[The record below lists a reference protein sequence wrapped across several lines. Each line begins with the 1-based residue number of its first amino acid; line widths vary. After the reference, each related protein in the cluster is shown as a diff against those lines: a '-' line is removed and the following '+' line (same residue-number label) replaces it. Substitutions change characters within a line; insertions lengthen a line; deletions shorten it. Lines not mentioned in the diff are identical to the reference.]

1 MLIILSPAKIQN
13 FAPQQLLKSFTQPEF
28 LNEAETLVNE
38 MRQLSAFDLSKL
50 LGINSNLSQLNAD
63 RYFNWHRP
71 FTPENAKQ
79 AVLVFNGEV
88 FHGLDASSFSEDD
101 FVYLQSHL
109 RILSGLYGILR
120 PLDLIQPYRLEIST
134 KLQTSKGKNLYA
146 FWGEQ
151 LTNSVNKAVKAS
163 GQPKVI
169 LNLASGEYFNS
180 MDRKLLKTEV
190 IDFEF
195 LEIKGEDEYKSNV
208 MYTKKAR
215 GLMARYIIDN
225 RIQNVDDLKG
235 FSAEDYWFSEKL
247 SSNSKFVF
255 TRETL
260 SSRAK

>member
-1 MLIILSPAKIQN
+1 
-13 FAPQQLLKSFTQPEF
+13 
-28 LNEAETLVNE
+28 
-38 MRQLSAFDLSKL
+38 MRQFSALDLSKL

-88 FHGLDASSFSEDD
+88 YHGLDAGSFSEDD

-109 RILSGLYGILR
+109 RILSGLYGVLR
-120 PLDLIQPYRLEIST
+120 PFDLIQPYRLEIST

-151 LTNSVNKAVKAS
+151 LTRSVNKAVKAS
-163 GQPKVI
+163 GNPQVV

-180 MDRKLLKTEV
+180 IDRKKLKADV

-195 LEIKGEDEYKSNV
+195 LEIKDEEYKSVV

-215 GLMARYIIDN
+215 GLMARFIIDN
-225 RIQNVDDLKG
+225 RIDNPEDLKG
-235 FSAEDYWFSEKL
+235 FGAEDYWFSEKL
-247 SSNSKFVF
+247 STNEKFVF